1 MVYGSTQ
8 EAAEQGAKLLELM
21 GKTGEL
27 GSALKDAMLQNP
39 KLKALYDQ
47 DPDIAFKLMNE
58 PIITQFLANNPKIVD
73 MFISDPTILQSMAKD
88 PIRGFMGFLRKYL
101 SKASTSSINERKKK

>member
-8 EAAEQGAKLLELM
+8 EAAEQGAKLLGLM

-73 MFISDPTILQSMAKD
+73 MFISDPTILQGMAKD
-88 PIRGFMGFLRKYL
+88 PIRGFMDFLQKYL
-101 SKASTSSINERKKK
+101 SSASTSSINERKKK